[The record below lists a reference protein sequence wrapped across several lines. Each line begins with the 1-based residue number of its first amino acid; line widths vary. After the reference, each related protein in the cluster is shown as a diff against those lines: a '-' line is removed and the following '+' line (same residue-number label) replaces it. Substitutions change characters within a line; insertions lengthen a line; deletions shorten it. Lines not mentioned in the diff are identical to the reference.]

1 MADSSLPAG
10 WEVVEESASAQ
21 PQAPKPTSAIPD
33 GWEVVEDTPTK
44 SGGEG
49 ALMTGGALA
58 TLAGAVPVVRG
69 LAERIATSPAIG
81 ATVQRV
87 APAAAG
93 LNVAKLGY
101 DIYQGK
107 NPLRSVWEAAKNEGL
122 RRGGLAAYRAAA
134 PIAEGLA
141 TPAAAFGAGGLAG
154 LAGTAGFLG
163 ALQHDA
169 NRHVDI
175 DYSKNTPDTW
185 IARVLGGRSADE
197 RMDDPNDPM
206 FKPDDTEMV
215 RAAVMQ
221 GLR

>member
-1 MADSSLPAG
+1 M
-10 WEVVEESASAQ
+10 
-21 PQAPKPTSAIPD
+21 
-33 GWEVVEDTPTK
+33 EDAPTK

-49 ALMTGGALA
+49 ALATGGALA

-81 ATVQRV
+81 SAIQRA
-87 APAAAG
+87 APAAGA
-93 LNVAKLGY
+93 LNIGKLGY

-107 NPLRSVWEAAKNEGL
+107 NPLSAGWDALKNEGM
-122 RRGGLAAYRAAA
+122 RRGGLAAYRSAA
-134 PIAEGLA
+134 PVAEALG
-141 TPAAAFGAGGLAG
+141 TGAAAFGAGGLAG

-169 NRHVDI
+169 NRDVQI

-185 IARVLGGRSADE
+185 IARALGGRTADE

-206 FKPDDTEMV
+206 FRPDDQAMV
-215 RAAVMQ
+215 RASVLAQLQ
-221 GLR
+221 GR